1 MGSEGLCGQ
10 ASVVVKC
17 QTSENVQGDLKAG
30 FVSGRGRERGWRGEG
45 VEVGDG
51 VWGGGGCGESP
62 GNHRNWG
69 Y

>member
-17 QTSENVQGDLKAG
+17 HTSENVQGDLKAG
-30 FVSGRGRERGWRGEG
+30 FVSGRGREKGWRGEG

-51 VWGGGGCGESP
+51 VWVCVGG
-62 GNHRNWG
+62 
-69 Y
+69 